1 MADFEIVGGR
11 LFCNRDPRFDDPIFK
26 TACEELLKQPGPAL
40 ALDMSKVK
48 MISSPEIGLVIGM
61 WKRAKAQGKTLS
73 VTVSKTVYTVLRIIQ
88 LENIIPI
95 EVAGA

>member
-1 MADFEIVGGR
+1 MAGFEIVDGR
-11 LFCNRDPRFDDPIFK
+11 LFCNRDPRFDDPNFK

-95 EVAGA
+95 EVAGS

>member
-1 MADFEIVGGR
+1 MGDFEIVEGC
-11 LFCNRDPRFDDPIFK
+11 LVCNRDPRFDDPAFK
-26 TACEELLKQPGPAL
+26 SACEELLRQPGPAL
-40 ALDMSKVK
+40 ALDMSRVK
-48 MISSPEIGLVIGM
+48 MISSPEIGLVIGL

-95 EVAGA
+95 EVAGS